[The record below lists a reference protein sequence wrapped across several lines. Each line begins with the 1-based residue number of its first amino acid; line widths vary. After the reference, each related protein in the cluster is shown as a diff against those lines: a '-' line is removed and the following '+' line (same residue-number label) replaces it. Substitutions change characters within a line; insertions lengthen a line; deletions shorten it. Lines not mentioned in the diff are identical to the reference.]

1 MTPTTSPGANARLL
15 PTLRSALGRA
25 LQWRLWLLFVAASL
39 LCALIAGLPV
49 FNWLAGVLDHSVHAG
64 AIAAGEAPALLADA
78 LMARNAPLPLLGESN
93 AIASVLMLLLSPL
106 LSGATV
112 AAARSRAPLGFGDL
126 LRGAISEYGPMLRM
140 LAWSVIPLGF
150 ALLLT
155 SVIVG
160 ANEKAHEDAILA
172 SELATGRTIGLWI
185 GGLLFVL
192 AHASLEAGRGW
203 LAADGRLR
211 SALKAWWRGL
221 KLLGKRPFAVLG
233 VYLATTLTGLLL
245 VALLLLL
252 RPYLGHGGI
261 PALVLGLLLSSAVAA
276 ALAWSRIARLFGM
289 QALAE
294 DMHARR

>member
-1 MTPTTSPGANARLL
+1 MTMTTSPGANATLL

-39 LCALIAGLPV
+39 LCALVAGLPA
-49 FNWLAGVLDHSVHAG
+49 FSWLAGVLDHSVRAG
-64 AIAAGEAPALLADA
+64 AIATGEAPALLADA
-78 LMARNAPLPLLGESN
+78 LMARNAPLPVLGESSS
-93 AIASVLMLLLSPL
+93 IATVLMLLLSPL
-106 LSGATV
+106 LAGATV
-112 AAARSRAPLGFGDL
+112 AAARSRATLGFGDL

-140 LAWSVIPLGF
+140 LAWSVVPLGV

-160 ANEKAHEDAILA
+160 ANEKAHADAIVA
-172 SELATGRTIGLWI
+172 SDLTIGRSIGFWI

-233 VYLATTLTGLLL
+233 VYLATTVAGLLL

-252 RPYLGHGGI
+252 RPYLGHGGV

-276 ALAWSRIARLFGM
+276 ALAWSRIARLCGM
-289 QALAE
+289 QALAA